1 MKQSFRFNSD
11 RKQDIKNEFHLS
23 SMKTR
28 TQCRS
33 QAMIEILKIRK
44 EIEHLEKAE
53 TMLKAEMDA
62 KVKKI
67 PLRCYSLK

>member
-11 RKQDIKNEFHLS
+11 RKSGTKNEFDFS

-28 TQCRS
+28 TQRRS
-33 QAMIEILKIRK
+33 QAMVEILKIRK
-44 EIEHLEKAE
+44 EIENLEKVE

>member
-1 MKQSFRFNSD
+1 MN
-11 RKQDIKNEFHLS
+11 
-23 SMKTR
+23 TR
-28 TQCRS
+28 TQRRS
-33 QAMIEILKIRK
+33 QAMVEILKIRK
-44 EIEHLEKAE
+44 EIENLEKVE